1 MPLVCNHSLSLKTSS
16 ATTDTEW
23 TFHTS
28 IVVDHYHQ
36 PRPVPYRRYA
46 STLTYG
52 RALMGRASREN
63 ISCRGL
69 RWDIFPLRS
78 DYGGTSM
85 AWVGLLKWTVLVLY
99 SYTALYNTV
108 RHCTALYS
116 TVQHV
121 PLVRKRR
128 LSSAAS
134 STLIFTW
141 STSCKSP
148 HHHNTCTGP
157 YYGRTTAL
165 VHYCHCAY

>member
-16 ATTDTEW
+16 AMTDTAW

-36 PRPVPYRRYA
+36 RRPVPYRRYA

-116 TVQHV
+116 TIQHV

-157 YYGRTTAL
+157 Y
-165 VHYCHCAY
+165 